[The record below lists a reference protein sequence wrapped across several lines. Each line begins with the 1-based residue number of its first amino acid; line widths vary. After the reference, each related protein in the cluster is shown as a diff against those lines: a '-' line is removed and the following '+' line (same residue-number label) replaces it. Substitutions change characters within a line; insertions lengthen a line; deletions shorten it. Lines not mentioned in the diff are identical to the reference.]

1 MCSTEYPK
9 KLCCYIFSVKPYDTV
24 VNACYAE
31 RTFLTQKKKK
41 KIFVMSCRICAVVDC
56 RKVKLNVSEHETK
69 SKKNVDSGQW
79 IKLISA
85 DTQFR

>member
-1 MCSTEYPK
+1 
-9 KLCCYIFSVKPYDTV
+9 
-24 VNACYAE
+24 
-31 RTFLTQKKKK
+31 
-41 KIFVMSCRICAVVDC
+41 MSCRICAVVDC